1 MKISQNHSN
10 SFFVEIT
17 LTVLFFAISATV
29 ILQLFAS
36 ASQTA
41 RQSRDLSG
49 AVVQAQSIAEEV
61 RGLSAANDLPASLKN
76 ARQTGT
82 QQYRLGF
89 DKNWRQT
96 AEPPYYVADISFQT
110 GGEASGTMV
119 SAEIRVSRVQ
129 SDSTNLIYTLHSS
142 KYLPQAN

>member
-29 ILQLFAS
+29 ILQLFAA
-36 ASQTA
+36 ASQAA

-61 RGLSAANDLPASLKN
+61 RGLSAAKDLPVSLKN
-76 ARQTGT
+76 ARQTGAR
-82 QQYRLGF
+82 QYRLGF

-96 AEPPYYVADISFQT
+96 ASQPYYVADVSLQT
-110 GGEASGTMV
+110 GGEASGTVV
-119 SAEIRVSRVQ
+119 SAEILISRTK
-129 SDSTNLIYTLHSS
+129 SGGADLIYTLHSS

>member
-29 ILQLFAS
+29 ILQLFAA
-36 ASQTA
+36 ASQAA

-61 RGLSAANDLPASLKN
+61 RGLSAAKDLPVSLKN
-76 ARQTGT
+76 ARQTGAR
-82 QQYRLGF
+82 QYRLGF

-96 AEPPYYVADISFQT
+96 ASQPYYVADVSFQT
-110 GGEASGTMV
+110 GGEASGTVV
-119 SAEIRVSRVQ
+119 SAEIRVSRTK
-129 SDSTNLIYTLHSS
+129 SGGADLIYTLHSS